1 MAFFLSAIGSTIF
14 ILDFE
19 KNSAQNTFFVEF
31 CNVVS
36 AFGTIIVSRLT
47 FYVAISSPFLCYI
60 NEEK

>member
-1 MAFFLSAIGSTIF
+1 MAIYVIDRKKYYLYIRFREVST
-14 ILDFE
+14 
-19 KNSAQNTFFVEF
+19 QNTFFVQF
-31 CNVVS
+31 CNMVS